1 MIRRAWEAQ
10 KEIKEVMLFL
20 QSHGVSTTYAI
31 KIYKQ
36 YGNGSISVVKN
47 DPYRLAREIY
57 GIGFKTADKIACSLG
72 VIMSSSLC
80 M

>member
-36 YGNGSISVVKN
+36 YGNGSISILQR
-47 DPYRLAREIY
+47 D
-57 GIGFKTADKIACSLG
+57 
-72 VIMSSSLC
+72 
-80 M
+80 